1 MCSHLLFDGVG
12 SVVMLL
18 RWWFWQYL
26 SLMHDSTSYG
36 YVWLSYLMGY
46 RTGVGKV
53 PHQMAVWKILC
64 LHDVFGGMLNV
75 NQSSL
80 RRATN

>member
-1 MCSHLLFDGVG
+1 
-12 SVVMLL
+12 
-18 RWWFWQYL
+18 
-26 SLMHDSTSYG
+26 
-36 YVWLSYLMGY
+36 MGY

-80 RRATN
+80 RRATNWLKDLVTVPLSMLIIIVAF